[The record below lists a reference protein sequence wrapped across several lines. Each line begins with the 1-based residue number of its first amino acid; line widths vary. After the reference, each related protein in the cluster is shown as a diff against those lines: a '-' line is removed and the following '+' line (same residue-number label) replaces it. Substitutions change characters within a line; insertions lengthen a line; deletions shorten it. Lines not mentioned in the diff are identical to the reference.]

1 MSSDGNIRNE
11 DHDSEIFIEGEPK
24 GKAGRK
30 PIPIVYREVDD
41 YIEGTITSKGVP
53 LIFKI
58 DKDDLEKVQSRH
70 WYAVT
75 RGKYAGCH
83 ITVRGSFKILY
94 LHNFIMNRLTFDGK
108 GQKESVDHINR
119 DGLDNRKANLR
130 IISQSMQNVNKV
142 AKPRTAVLPEGCPEL
157 PRHVWYIKSDG
168 KHGDRFGIDLKT
180 EGIKWK
186 STSSKT
192 ISWETKLEQAK
203 NRIEELY
210 TEYPYLKTT

>member
-1 MSSDGNIRNE
+1 MSSDGNICNE
-11 DHDSEIFIEGEPK
+11 DGNSDIFIEGNPR
-24 GKAGRK
+24 GKVGRK
-30 PIPIVYREVDD
+30 PIPIVYNEVDD
-41 YIEGTITSKGVP
+41 CIEGTITSRGVP
-53 LIFKI
+53 FIFKI

-75 RGKYAGCH
+75 RGKYVGCH

-94 LHNFIMNRLTFDGK
+94 LHNFIMNRFTFDGK

-119 DGLDNRKANLR
+119 DGLDNRKSNLR
-130 IISQSMQNVNKV
+130 IISQSMQNVNKT

-192 ISWETKLEQAK
+192 ISWETKLHETRNK
-203 NRIEELY
+203 LEELY
-210 TEYPYLKTT
+210 TQYPYLKH

>member
-1 MSSDGNIRNE
+1 MSNDGNIRNE
-11 DHDSEIFIEGEPK
+11 DQELEVFIEGEST
-24 GKAGRK
+24 GRAGRK
-30 PIPIVYREVDD
+30 PIPIIYREVDD

-53 LIFKI
+53 FIFKI
-58 DKDDLEKVQSRH
+58 DREYLKKVRSRH
-70 WYAVT
+70 WYAASGGSYV
-75 RGKYAGCH
+75 GCQ
-83 ITVRGSFKILY
+83 ITIHGSRKILY

-119 DGLDNRKANLR
+119 DGLDNRKSNLR
-130 IISQSMQNVNKV
+130 IISQSMQNVNKIG
-142 AKPRTAVLPEGCPEL
+142 KPRTAVLPEGCPEL

-192 ISWETKLEQAK
+192 ISWETKLEEAK
-203 NRIEELY
+203 NRLEELY
-210 TEYPYLKTT
+210 IEYPYLKH

>member
-11 DHDSEIFIEGEPK
+11 DHDSEVFIEGEST
-24 GKAGRK
+24 GRAGRK

-53 LIFKI
+53 FIFKI

-75 RGKYAGCH
+75 RGKYVGCH
-83 ITVRGSFKILY
+83 ITIRGRFKILY
-94 LHNFIMNRLTFDGK
+94 LHNFIMNRFTFDGK

-119 DGLDNRKANLR
+119 DGLDNRKSNLR
-130 IISQSMQNVNKV
+130 IISQSMQNVNK
-142 AKPRTAVLPEGCPEL
+142 ATKPSTAILPEGCPEL

-192 ISWETKLEQAK
+192 ISWQTKLEEARNK
-203 NRIEELY
+203 LEELY
-210 TEYPYLKTT
+210 IEYPYLKQ